1 MKQKESSYYKR
12 KLMPKGE
19 DYVENAPQ
27 KISHSIIINAP
38 ISKVWN
44 TIDDTPGFIEWFPG
58 FKSGRMVVPSEKG
71 LQAKRLG
78 HLNSFKYYEEIIAYR
93 EHEAWGFTMLESN
106 SGAMKSI
113 VEVIYLEPLD
123 ENRTKVTY
131 KGGYE
136 YNWFFNLM
144 QGMMNRQISNVWSQ
158 ALNGL
163 KAHVEG

>member
-1 MKQKESSYYKR
+1 MTQIENSFYKK
-12 KLMPKGE
+12 KLAAKGE

-27 KISHSIIINAP
+27 RISHSVIIDAP
-38 ISKVWN
+38 VSKVWN
-44 TIDDTPGFIEWFPG
+44 ILDDTPRFTEWFPG
-58 FKSGRMVVPSEKG
+58 FKSGRMVVASEKG
-71 LQAKRLG
+71 INAKRLG

-113 VEVIYLEPLD
+113 VEVIYLEPLGAD
-123 ENRTKVTY
+123 TTKVTY

-144 QGMMNRQISNVWSQ
+144 QGVMSGQITKLWTQ
-158 ALNGL
+158 ALNEL
-163 KAHVEG
+163 KEYVE